1 MEAANKCIEIL
12 RGGAY
17 PSFEYSGD
25 ERRLVIKVNKDPIV
39 GASEVIHIE
48 ELCAGDDMDYV
59 YDLQTANHH
68 FSVGPGSLVVHNTD
82 SLFVCF
88 NPRNPE
94 TGQPLEGE
102 EALKETIHLTE
113 EAGQLVTKALK
124 APHDFEFD
132 KVYWPFLIFSKKR
145 YVGHKYE
152 ELDHYTQAS
161 MGIALKRRDYAPIVK
176 KVYGGAV
183 EILLKEKNVPKAVEF
198 VQRSCVDLING
209 RYGLGPLT
217 ISKSLRAEYANPQGV
232 AHKVLAD
239 RMAARDPGTAPTVGD
254 RIPFVYIQP
263 AAGQQAADLQGER
276 IEHPSYIKEKSL
288 KPDYMFYITNQIS
301 NPVIQMFGIMLE
313 QMPGYSGPPVS
324 GWSANEDKRAAEREA
339 AAYEILFRDAIAAHR
354 NTQTRRF
361 MSLFGSAQT
370 QGQVQVQP
378 KPESFRP
385 KLPQPAEPRP
395 VLRQTTLDCF
405 KKKTT
410 LDSMNDDIL
419 LLNAKKD
426 IKKTLE
432 KATKKQLQAK
442 SKE

>member
-1 MEAANKCIEIL
+1 
-12 RGGAY
+12 
-17 PSFEYSGD
+17 
-25 ERRLVIKVNKDPIV
+25 
-39 GASEVIHIE
+39 
-48 ELCAGDDMDYV
+48 
-59 YDLQTANHH
+59 
-68 FSVGPGSLVVHNTD
+68 
-82 SLFVCF
+82 
-88 NPRNPE
+88 
-94 TGQPLEGE
+94 
-102 EALKETIHLTE
+102 
-113 EAGQLVTKALK
+113 
-124 APHDFEFD
+124 
-132 KVYWPFLIFSKKR
+132 
-145 YVGHKYE
+145 
-152 ELDHYTQAS
+152 
-161 MGIALKRRDYAPIVK
+161 
-176 KVYGGAV
+176 
-183 EILLKEKNVPKAVEF
+183 
-198 VQRSCVDLING
+198 
-209 RYGLGPLT
+209 
-217 ISKSLRAEYANPQGV
+217 
-232 AHKVLAD
+232 VLAD

-361 MSLFGSAQT
+361 MSLFGSAGGA